1 MSTFSECSKK
11 KKHTNTKKI
20 YVALKLKSCLKRINR
35 KCGWEFVASSHPY
48 GFPISASKLICT
60 CVCLCEGIFSSM
72 NFDEFEV
79 STHDTFYIFWLSFL
93 IFHTFVNQRNTFYV
107 SGIHFHLYIRD
118 TQRKTTE
125 IWSLIPLYICLNSI
139 VKRPKCAVC
148 LYGRFLRSH
157 QEKSLHRIKKGRKQ
171 AQNKCKN

>member
-72 NFDEFEV
+72 NLKFLHMIR
-79 STHDTFYIFWLSFL
+79 STYFGFHFSSFTPLWIKGTHFTSQVYTSTYIFVT
-93 IFHTFVNQRNTFYV
+93 HK
-107 SGIHFHLYIRD
+107 GK
-118 TQRKTTE
+118 QRKYDR
-125 IWSLIPLYICLNSI
+125 WFHYICLKSI